1 MSARPRRLPGSCSR
15 GVILLAGLYLAL
27 SGPIVG
33 FTGPLQTHNLVVDSG
48 RPKRRPVTGHRSPVT
63 GHRSSSQ

>member
-1 MSARPRRLPGSCSR
+1 M
-15 GVILLAGLYLAL
+15 ILLAGLYLAL